1 MNSSLLDKMWFVI
14 KYMFSSYITLELF
27 IFCLLLFILLILNL
41 KRKNIFINIGF
52 FAIFIGLF
60 LGVFL
65 SYGDYVSYSFRSLFK
80 SIMRYIYFPSTIV
93 YFFIILFVSVMI
105 MVTVFSK
112 KMTMFKKIFNYIFF
126 VGIYFL
132 FLLFVTL
139 SASNGIELSDMKQ
152 LYTNN
157 TILSLVQI
165 SNLLLLIWFIYTMFY
180 KLYIYFK
187 KKFD

>member
-1 MNSSLLDKMWFVI
+1 
-14 KYMFSSYITLELF
+14 
-27 IFCLLLFILLILNL
+27 
-41 KRKNIFINIGF
+41 
-52 FAIFIGLF
+52 
-60 LGVFL
+60 
-65 SYGDYVSYSFRSLFK
+65 
-80 SIMRYIYFPSTIV
+80 
-93 YFFIILFVSVMI
+93 